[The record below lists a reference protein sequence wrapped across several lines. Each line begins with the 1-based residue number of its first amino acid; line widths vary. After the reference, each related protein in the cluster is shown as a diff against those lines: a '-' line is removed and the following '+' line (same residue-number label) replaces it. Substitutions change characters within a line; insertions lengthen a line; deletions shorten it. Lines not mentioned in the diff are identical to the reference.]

1 MRSRYDDAPLASI
14 TPNRCCR
21 KTTRQTTHHRAHHL
35 DDYPDQVTIVRSRH
49 PFEGSALNVLGWCHR
64 RGELHLTLVLPDGT
78 RALVPAAWTDLP
90 IAQHLPRA
98 SPQCARAAFLASH
111 AELLHARTIVDALLR
126 QLDAAQL
133 SCHRNRRTAMQQLS
147 FLDPPPQRGAVPVW
161 EALDKEQ
168 RAHLVLRL
176 ARLIARAIA
185 TAGDHNDERTEQ
197 DHR

>member
-1 MRSRYDDAPLASI
+1 MSHHPGVEIDLAACFTVGPSEAASAFGSAFLLAVASR
-14 TPNRCCR
+14 R

-35 DDYPDQVTIVRSRH
+35 DGFPDQVTIVRSRH

-126 QLDAAQL
+126 QLDAAHTVL
-133 SCHRNRRTAMQQLS
+133 
-147 FLDPPPQRGAVPVW
+147 PPQS
-161 EALDKEQ
+161 EDS
-168 RAHLVLRL
+168 H
-176 ARLIARAIA
+176 A
-185 TAGDHNDERTEQ
+185 TAKLSRPTTSARGRT
-197 DHR
+197 RMGSPR